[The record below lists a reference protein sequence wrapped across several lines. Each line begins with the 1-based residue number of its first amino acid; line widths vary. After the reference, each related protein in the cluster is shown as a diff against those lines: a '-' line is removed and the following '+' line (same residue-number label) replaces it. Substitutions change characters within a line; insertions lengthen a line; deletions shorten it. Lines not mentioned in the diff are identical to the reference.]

1 MKKKLPKHISLAMSI
16 KHLTGSKQLI
26 SLLNRMGHSSSY
38 EENEEVE
45 TSLANESLARAVIA
59 GVVIPTNISPG
70 VFIQMTATT

>member
-1 MKKKLPKHISLAMSI
+1 M
-16 KHLTGSKQLI
+16 
-26 SLLNRMGHSSSY
+26 NRMGHSSSY